1 MAQSLHLDTSLS
13 RQQLNNAT
21 DIYSFRNSLP
31 PNDFQTSNESRIPQ
45 LDTGQ
50 SEVELQPRSF
60 SKTLFWP
67 VLVITI
73 PIALISASL
82 LALVFAYQVKS
93 EQSLFNPSQDGSPT
107 SNGLYILVNY
117 SATRIV
123 FAASFLSTLAPILVS
138 FVMTLWALP
147 VAQSMRDASLS
158 NEMHDLPTPYQ
169 LSLIVGLTLSSLE
182 RLRAYYAYAFSRSR
196 KAGLPPVLNR
206 AAMMMTIS
214 ILMAVAVFVTD
225 TALHYTVSTI
235 EFDKLSSPSGP
246 MAQYGRGLTS
256 SCADFNRTANSGLP
270 CSFDFNQMSSDPNG
284 FIRQGNE
291 IFRLSQNVST
301 LSEVRIV
308 DAEDAHASH
317 HAVLLPR
324 NSNTGVDFKASTL
337 SVSTTC
343 KLITEQCN
351 PKWYNGNTTGGLDQF
366 KCSDAFYG
374 IIGADPVTSQF
385 DSQVDLN
392 ISVLSFKPSSNL
404 QFGYFTDSE
413 LQHIYNPIGYSAARG
428 TSSYFTG
435 QPLANDELINPVHL
449 GVAGRFAQSGELTYG
464 QLDKLQG
471 FFANTYN
478 GFTDFVLSC
487 EITTYDTEYVWIDGQ
502 FAGISSTT
510 PQNGSVWDI
519 FQGRQ
524 FYSGISTSAF
534 DLQTYLTEA
543 AMARTTSEFE
553 QTWADLYST
562 KVLSTIGAYTTS
574 HTNLQ
579 EQVRTP
585 LLVARVPK
593 PALGALIGCSL
604 AYTVMGILLGFTA
617 ARAASGEIR
626 QLVTHLS
633 LPALT
638 NAAFDEKSPGAL
650 HSSIDLQ
657 SGLTS
662 DNSSSHS
669 EMKRV
674 VVDFNRE
681 KGYGSRQ
688 SV

>member
-1 MAQSLHLDTSLS
+1 M
-13 RQQLNNAT
+13 
-21 DIYSFRNSLP
+21 
-31 PNDFQTSNESRIPQ
+31 
-45 LDTGQ
+45 
-50 SEVELQPRSF
+50 
-60 SKTLFWP
+60 
-67 VLVITI
+67 
-73 PIALISASL
+73 
-82 LALVFAYQVKS
+82 
-93 EQSLFNPSQDGSPT
+93 
-107 SNGLYILVNY
+107 
-117 SATRIV
+117 
-123 FAASFLSTLAPILVS
+123 
-138 FVMTLWALP
+138 
-147 VAQSMRDASLS
+147 
-158 NEMHDLPTPYQ
+158 
-169 LSLIVGLTLSSLE
+169 
-182 RLRAYYAYAFSRSR
+182 
-196 KAGLPPVLNR
+196 
-206 AAMMMTIS
+206 
-214 ILMAVAVFVTD
+214 
-225 TALHYTVSTI
+225 
-235 EFDKLSSPSGP
+235 
-246 MAQYGRGLTS
+246 
-256 SCADFNRTANSGLP
+256 
-270 CSFDFNQMSSDPNG
+270 
-284 FIRQGNE
+284 
-291 IFRLSQNVST
+291 
-301 LSEVRIV
+301 
-308 DAEDAHASH
+308 
-317 HAVLLPR
+317 
-324 NSNTGVDFKASTL
+324 
-337 SVSTTC
+337 
-343 KLITEQCN
+343 
-351 PKWYNGNTTGGLDQF
+351 
-366 KCSDAFYG
+366 
-374 IIGADPVTSQF
+374 
-385 DSQVDLN
+385 
-392 ISVLSFKPSSNL
+392 
-404 QFGYFTDSE
+404 
-413 LQHIYNPIGYSAARG
+413 
-428 TSSYFTG
+428 
-435 QPLANDELINPVHL
+435 
-449 GVAGRFAQSGELTYG
+449 
-464 QLDKLQG
+464 DKLQG

-524 FYSGISTSAF
+524 FYSGVSNSAF
-534 DLQTYLTEA
+534 DLQTYLIEA
-543 AMARTTSEFE
+543 AMARTTGEFE

-562 KVLSTIGAYTTS
+562 KVLSTLGAYTTS

-681 KGYGSRQ
+681 KGYDSRQ